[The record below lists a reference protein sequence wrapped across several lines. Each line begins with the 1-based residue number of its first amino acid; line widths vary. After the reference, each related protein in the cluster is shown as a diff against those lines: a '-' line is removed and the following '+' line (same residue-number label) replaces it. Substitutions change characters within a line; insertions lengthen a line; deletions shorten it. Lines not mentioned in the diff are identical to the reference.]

1 MGCTH
6 QINLGV
12 SVSPKN
18 FKIQTPFILTN
29 RGIIINTYWG
39 TDKRHHVLCLDNYS
53 PSWINSALIKYDKSF
68 SKSKDYNFNTSTADG
83 TPIHGNIGIC
93 DSLTF
98 ENVTFTKAPFYVM
111 QHKTEDNTNDDG
123 VFGSELMSKGIWKI
137 DFKQNE
143 PEDIICFEANQMPGY
158 SYYEE
163 SASQPI
169 AYTLACELQKID
181 QCIA

>member
-1 MGCTH
+1 MFSLINYLYNHSEKITLSFLICITMGCTH

-68 SKSKDYNFNTSTADG
+68 SKSKDHNFNTSTADG

-98 ENVTFTKAPFYVM
+98 GNVTFTKAPFM
-111 QHKTEDNTNDDG
+111 LCNIR
-123 VFGSELMSKGIWKI
+123 LR
-137 DFKQNE
+137 
-143 PEDIICFEANQMPGY
+143 IIQMMMGY
-158 SYYEE
+158 LEVS
-163 SASQPI
+163 
-169 AYTLACELQKID
+169 
-181 QCIA
+181 